1 MQNGPTVAVV
11 GAGLVGES
19 LIAELRRRDFP
30 LKELRVLARSARR
43 ASLAGDEFE
52 VGVAEPDA
60 FEGVDL
66 ALFAGTEGEK
76 GAAVQL
82 AREAIARGA
91 IVVDNGSDFRLDPE
105 VPLVV
110 PEVNAEA
117 VESHRGVI
125 ANPNCST
132 IQLVVTLAPIAREFG
147 LKKVVVSTYQ
157 AVSGA
162 GRGGVEALEAHKG
175 IVANPNCS
183 TIQLAVT
190 LAPLALEFGLKKV
203 VVSTYQA
210 VSGAG
215 RGGVEALESG
225 REDAFPKPIVGNAIP
240 LIGGVG
246 EDGYTT
252 EEKKMTEESRK
263 ILSLPDLQVFPTAVR
278 IPVHTGHS
286 ESVYVETERGV
297 DLAEVLEV
305 LAGTPG
311 VSFSGEAA
319 DYPTPL
325 EFAGN
330 PQVAVGRV
338 RVEGNVIEY
347 WCVSDNLLKGAATN
361 AVQIAE
367 YLAGAASGVPSA
379 SGASAARA

>member
-1 MQNGPTVAVV
+1 MPKGLTVAVV
-11 GAGLVGES
+11 GAGLVGER
-19 LIAELRRRDFP
+19 LVAELRRRDFP

-43 ASLAGDEFE
+43 ATLAGEAFE
-52 VGVAEPDA
+52 VGVAEPEA

-82 AREAIARGA
+82 AREAISRGA
-91 IVVDNGSDFRLDPE
+91 VVIDNGSDFRLDPE

-117 VESHRGVI
+117 LEAHKGII

-132 IQLVVTLAPIAREFG
+132 IQLAVTLAPLAHEFG

-162 GRGGVEALEAHKG
+162 GRSGVEALE
-175 IVANPNCS
+175 N
-183 TIQLAVT
+183 
-190 LAPLALEFGLKKV
+190 
-203 VVSTYQA
+203 
-210 VSGAG
+210 
-215 RGGVEALESG
+215 G
-225 REDAFPKPIVGNAIP
+225 REDAFPKVILGNAIP

-252 EEKKMTEESRK
+252 EEKKMKEESRK
-263 ILSLPDLQVFPTAVR
+263 ILSLPELLVFPTAVR

-286 ESVYVETERGV
+286 ESVYVETERDV

-305 LAGTPG
+305 LGGAPG
-311 VSFSGEAA
+311 ISFSGDAA
-319 DYPTPL
+319 AFPTPL
-325 EFAGN
+325 EFAGD
-330 PQVAVGRV
+330 PKVSVGRV

-367 YLAGAASGVPSA
+367 YLAGSRPDVQGVTSA
-379 SGASAARA
+379 SGARA

>member
-1 MQNGPTVAVV
+1 MRGGYTVAVV
-11 GAGLVGES
+11 GAGLVGER
-19 LIAELRRRDFP
+19 LVAELRRREFP

-43 ASLAGDEFE
+43 AVLAGETFE

-60 FEGVDL
+60 FEGVDY

-91 IVVDNGSDFRLDPE
+91 TVIDNGSDFRLDPE

-110 PEVNAEA
+110 PEVNAGALE
-117 VESHRGVI
+117 HHNGMI

-132 IQLVVTLAPIAREFG
+132 IQMVVTLAPLVREFG
-147 LKKVVVSTYQ
+147 VEKVVVSTYQ

-162 GRGGVEALEAHKG
+162 GR
-175 IVANPNCS
+175 S
-183 TIQLAVT
+183 
-190 LAPLALEFGLKKV
+190 
-203 VVSTYQA
+203 
-210 VSGAG
+210 
-215 RGGVEALESG
+215 GVEALESG

-252 EEKKMTEESRK
+252 EEKKMREESRK
-263 ILSLPDLQVFPTAVR
+263 ILSLPGLPVFATAVR
-278 IPVHTGHS
+278 IPVHTSHA
-286 ESVYVETERGV
+286 ESVYVETTEEV
-297 DLAEVLEV
+297 SLPEVLEV
-305 LAGTPG
+305 LREAPG
-311 VSFSGEAA
+311 VVFSG
-319 DYPTPL
+319 DPDDFPTPL
-325 EFAGN
+325 ETAGE
-330 PQVAVGRV
+330 QGVYVGRI

-367 YLAGAASGVPSA
+367 SLVGARV
-379 SGASAARA
+379 